1 MATVVLCGVLS
12 AALAG
17 AADFFAALVSRRLGS
32 FLTLLY
38 VIAGSAVVLLA
49 VQLILAPG
57 AWLNWGDVAVLCL
70 VGTAALVGYLAFYRA
85 LAVGPVAVVS
95 PIAAGDGAVAAL
107 IGVGLLGE
115 RLAGGHVVAIVLL
128 VVGVV
133 LAAADLR
140 ELRRGLKEKG
150 RGPLLAVVAMV
161 CFGVAIAGITAM
173 ASRTG
178 SVLLP
183 LLVLRGAILVQ
194 IAAAAGLRRRWHL
207 PGAGAALVLA
217 AVGVGL
223 LDTGSLVALA
233 RGMLAQE
240 SGRVAL
246 LGPLYG
252 AYPVVTVVLAR
263 LALREKLATNQWL
276 GIALAML
283 GTALMAL

>member
-17 AADFFAALVSRRLGS
+17 VADFFAALVSRRLGS

-38 VIAGSAVVLLA
+38 VIAGSAMVLLA
-49 VQLILAPG
+49 TQIAWPGEWLSLA
-57 AWLNWGDVAVLCL
+57 DVGVLFL

-95 PIAAGDGAVAAL
+95 PIAACDGAVAAL
-107 IGVGLLGE
+107 IGVALLGE
-115 RLAGGHVVAIVLL
+115 RLGGGHLVAIGLL
-128 VVGVV
+128 VVGVF

-140 ELRRGLKEKG
+140 ELRAGLRNAG
-150 RGPLLAVVAMV
+150 QGPRLALVAMV
-161 CFGVAIAGITAM
+161 CFGIAIAGITAM
-173 ASRTG
+173 AGRTG
-178 SVLLP
+178 SALTPV
-183 LLVLRGAILVQ
+183 LVLRGAILVQ
-194 IAAAAGLRRRWHL
+194 MTAAAGVRREWYLR
-207 PGAGAALVLA
+207 GAGVLALA

-233 RGMLAQE
+233 RGMVAQE
-240 SGRVAL
+240 GARVAL

-252 AYPVVTVVLAR
+252 AYPIVTVVLAR
-263 LALREKLATNQWL
+263 LILREKLAFNQWA
-276 GIALAML
+276 GVGLAML